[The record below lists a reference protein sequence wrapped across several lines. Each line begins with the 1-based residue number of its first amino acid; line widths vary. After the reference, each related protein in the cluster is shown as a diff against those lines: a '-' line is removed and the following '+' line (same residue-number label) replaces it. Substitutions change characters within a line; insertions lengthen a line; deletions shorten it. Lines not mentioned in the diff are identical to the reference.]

1 MSTVVIRTLPSDH
14 LTPVRAYAALRA
26 QSPGRSSFL
35 FESAA
40 PGGPWGR
47 RAILGYR
54 ARSEGIYPGGFD
66 AFATLRK
73 ELSDLAEV
81 PEGEAPSLAP
91 ALPAGLARALVG
103 FIAYDAMHR
112 SLGVEPWPNEGYV
125 ARLMRDPTAVVFNH
139 AAQTMTIAGASD
151 VAVRRCAW
159 EMAHGPELQPLP
171 APDPE
176 ALPENLEA
184 SPSDETYAA
193 KVEEARRRVAAGE
206 ARGLVLARTFEAPLR
221 GADPF
226 DAYRALRL
234 LAPCAHLFFIE
245 FGASPFSPG
254 LTLVGASPETLVSRD
269 AGPLP
274 EGAPDPVDGLREA
287 FEAAARAGSPTA
299 QAAQIIRALEIGP
312 RLVFGGAV
320 GYLLPGYGMELAA
333 GRRTLAVQRG
343 YFEVMAGAEI
353 EEGSTAETALAAS
366 LREARP
372 VLAAIRAAHAAQEAR
387 EAAARRKAEAEKA
400 AAEKAAAEQAGEG
413 SPEGGGPQGGGS
425 GA

>member
-1 MSTVVIRTLPSDH
+1 MSTVVVRTLPSDH

-66 AFATLRK
+66 AFATLQK
-73 ELSDLAEV
+73 ELADLAAV
-81 PEGEAPSLAP
+81 PEEGAPEG
-91 ALPAGLARALVG
+91 LPAALARALVG
-103 FIAYDAMHR
+103 FIAYDAIHR

-125 ARLMRDPTAVVFNH
+125 ARLMRDPTAVVFDH

-151 VAVRRCAW
+151 GAVRRCAW
-159 EMAHGPELQPLP
+159 EMAHGPELLPLS

-176 ALPENLEA
+176 ALPEGLDA

-193 KVEEARRRVAAGE
+193 KAEEARRRVAAGE
-206 ARGLVLARTFEAPLR
+206 ARGLVLARTFQAPLR

-234 LAPCAHLFFIE
+234 LSPCAHLFFIE

-254 LTLVGASPETLVSRD
+254 LTLVGASPEAVMSRD

-274 EGAPDPVDGLREA
+274 EGAPDPIDGLRQA
-287 FEAAARAGSPTA
+287 FFAAARAGSPTE
-299 QAAQIIRALEIGP
+299 QAAQIIRALELGP
-312 RLVFGGAV
+312 RLVYGGAV
-320 GYLLPGYGMELAA
+320 GYLLPGYGMDLAA
-333 GRRTLAVQRG
+333 GRRTLAAQRG
-343 YFEVMAGAEI
+343 YFEVTAGAEI
-353 EEGSTAETALAAS
+353 EEGGTADAALAAS

-372 VLAAIRAAHAAQEAR
+372 VLAAIRAAQAAQEAR
-387 EAAARRKAEAEKA
+387 EAAARRKAEAEQA
-400 AAEKAAAEQAGEG
+400 AAEKAAAERAGGG
-413 SPEGGGPQGGGS
+413 SPEGGGQQGG
-425 GA
+425 